1 MDFLIG
7 FLRGGAGT
15 TGSAL
20 DTAAGTIAGST
31 IGSGIDSIVGST
43 NTGAKG
49 TSEAEADAG
58 MIGEEE

>member
-20 DTAAGTIAGST
+20 DTVAGTIAGSI
-31 IGSGIDSIVGST
+31 IGSRIDSIVGST
-43 NTGAKG
+43 NTGAEG
-49 TSEAEADAG
+49 TSEAEAGAG
-58 MIGEEE
+58 MTGE